1 MFKWPGGP
9 SPRAEEHELADF
21 VELVAWREGR
31 MSAVELTRCLGRLD
45 ETDYTDGVPEEDEL
59 DAAVVPVFAELERRS
74 EACPGGYPFRL
85 DDSGQT
91 ARFIADGAG
100 NVGHAIY
107 AYLLLATRLNMNV
120 DRIHGGIDGAA
131 LFEEV
136 AAASAKCYLGERSKS
151 IVFGAAAQDVAFDA
165 KIEDLCRRIGEGDGF
180 FNRDRGR
187 RRQRDGKLDVVA
199 WTPFSDRT
207 PGKVLVFGQCKTG
220 THYRD
225 HLAQLQP
232 DAFCSK
238 WFRSQ
243 PAVKPVRAFFV
254 AEALPRSRWRDIAVD
269 AGLLFDRCRIV
280 DFVDGTDAQ
289 ILAKVQAWTAAAA
302 ATTEISAV
310 SAT

>member
-1 MFKWPGGP
+1 MDDN
-9 SPRAEEHELADF
+9 PRAEEIVWMQVSDLAFDAKNPRLAECD
-21 VELVAWREGR
+21 VVADEAEMIKVLWDTMDVRELVLSIAASGYFKHEPVIVAKEDDQNVVIEGNR
-31 MSAVELTRCLGRLD
+31 RL
-45 ETDYTDGVPEEDEL
+45 
-59 DAAVVPVFAELERRS
+59 AA
-74 EACPGGYPFRL
+74 
-85 DDSGQT
+85 
-91 ARFIADGAG
+91 
-100 NVGHAIY
+100 
-107 AYLLLATRLNMNV
+107 V

-280 DFVDGTDAQ
+280 DFVDGTNAQ
-289 ILAKVQAWTAAAA
+289 VLAKVQAWTAAAA